1 MSNERTTIALS
12 KQTFEKLHTLE
23 RKLRAIVRKKLT
35 PDKVIQILL
44 CTRPLEDQ
52 LTDMIIEAEALYPS
66 KKPKKEE

>member
-1 MSNERTTIALS
+1 MSNLRTTIALS
-12 KQTFEKLHTLE
+12 KQTYEKLHNLQ
-23 RKLRAIVRKKLT
+23 RQLKAIVRKKLT

-66 KKPKKEE
+66 KTEKEE